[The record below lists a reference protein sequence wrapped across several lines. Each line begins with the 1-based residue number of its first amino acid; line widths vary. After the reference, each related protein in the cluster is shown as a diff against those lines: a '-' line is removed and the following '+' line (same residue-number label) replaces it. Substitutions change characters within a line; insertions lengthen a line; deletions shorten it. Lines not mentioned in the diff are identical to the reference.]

1 MAPVGPH
8 HEPRK
13 IRRLPKRTVKP
24 PDSAPSDGEF
34 PYHPTLLEIA
44 QRRQEIDVWE
54 ALQVGGYR
62 FVKPVTIA
70 SFLVS
75 AVMLFLAISPI
86 PPNWPWN
93 IPLVIVAIF
102 GAVTMV
108 VCGLLWFDTP
118 RAGPC
123 PAALAIVPYSRTE
136 NLHLMRAQP
145 VEPYCAKCTCPGCGD
160 HAGQVQGR
168 GVRGRRVIL
177 RLDGLGGQCR
187 WGGLLFCRSVVGGA

>member
-1 MAPVGPH
+1 MAPVGPIRG
-8 HEPRK
+8 PRK
-13 IRRLPKRTVKP
+13 IRWSQKATAKP
-24 PDSAPSDGEF
+24 LDSVALEGEF

-44 QRRQEIDVWE
+44 QRRQEIEVWE

-62 FVKPVTIA
+62 FVKPVTVA
-70 SFLVS
+70 SFLIS
-75 AVMLFLAISPI
+75 AVMLFLAVTPI

-102 GAVTMV
+102 GAVVMV

-123 PAALAIVPYSRTE
+123 PTALAIVPYSRAE
-136 NLHLMRAQP
+136 NLHLMHAQP

-160 HAGQVQGR
+160 QATHRVRKPTQGEPDWSTAIR
-168 GVRGRRVIL
+168 
-177 RLDGLGGQCR
+177 QCR
-187 WGGLLFCRSVVGGA
+187 VCGREWAQH